1 MTALLEMKQKLK
13 NFYGQN
19 EGYLT
24 PLLKFLLAF
33 GYFWWIRMQLG
44 MMERLTNPFVIIIMA
59 LLCSILPGN
68 AIMWI
73 GFLFILGHCY
83 AVGAAVAGFVAALL
97 LLMVILGLRFSG
109 KYNITFPLTSLG
121 MTCQLSPLIPIGSGL
136 LGNPVAAVPVG
147 CGVVFSYLIAFIKE
161 QEGVL
166 GGEGIEIQRAL
177 KLLMDGLVKN
187 QDMWICLITFVGAL
201 LLVYLIRTRAF
212 DYAWRVA
219 IVVGAVA
226 YLFMMLAGG
235 LFLGL
240 DVEMALITIS
250 TIVSALIGVVLE
262 FFAFGGDYT
271 RTEHLEYED
280 DDYFYYV
287 KAVPKAS
294 ISTSKR
300 KIKKINGVSQKTGEI
315 PPLPEQPPVPSAP
328 PTQPTQPAQPASGG
342 GHVDFEKK
350 LEESLK
356 DL

>member
-24 PLLKFLLAF
+24 PILKFLLAF
-33 GYFWWIRMQLG
+33 GYFWWIRTQLG
-44 MMERLTNPFVIIIMA
+44 MMERLANPFVIIITA

-97 LLMVILGLRFSG
+97 LLMAILGLRFSG
-109 KYNITFPLTSLG
+109 KYNLIFPMAPLGITCRLAALV
-121 MTCQLSPLIPIGSGL
+121 PIGSGL
-136 LGNPVAAVPVG
+136 LGNPAAAVPVG
-147 CGVVFSYLIAFIKE
+147 CSVVFYYLIAFIKE
-161 QEGVL
+161 QEGIL
-166 GGEGIEIQRAL
+166 GSKDIEIQRAL
-177 KLLMDGLVKN
+177 KMLMDGLVRN
-187 QDMWICLITFVGAL
+187 QDMWMHLITFVGVL
-201 LLVYLIRTRAF
+201 LLVYLIRTRSF

-219 IVVGAVA
+219 IIVGAVT

-240 DVEMALITIS
+240 DVEMAFLAAS
-250 TIVSALIGVVLE
+250 AIVSALIGVVLE

-287 KAVPKAS
+287 KAVPKVS

-300 KIKKINGVSQKTGEI
+300 KIKKINAEPQKTGEI
-315 PPLPEQPPVPSAP
+315 PQLYGQGQPLPRQGGPESA
-328 PTQPTQPAQPASGG
+328 Q
-342 GHVDFEKK
+342 VDFEKK

>member
-44 MMERLTNPFVIIIMA
+44 MMERLANPFVIIIMA

-109 KYNITFPLTSLG
+109 KYNIAFPLTSLG
-121 MTCQLSPLIPIGSGL
+121 ITCHLSPLIPIGCGL
-136 LGNPVAAVPVG
+136 LGNPVTAAPVG
-147 CGVVFSYLIAFIKE
+147 CSIVFYYLIVFIRE

-166 GGEGIEIQRAL
+166 SGEGIEIQRAL

-201 LLVYLIRTRAF
+201 LLVYLIRTRSF

-240 DVEMALITIS
+240 EVEMALITIS
-250 TIVSALIGVVLE
+250 TVVSALIGVVLE

-287 KAVPKAS
+287 KAVPKVS

-300 KIKKINGVSQKTGEI
+300 KIMKINGVSQKTGEI
-315 PPLPEQPPVPSAP
+315 PPLSEQPPVPPAP
-328 PTQPTQPAQPASGG
+328 PVQPTQQAPGA

>member
-24 PLLKFLLAF
+24 PIFKFALAF
-33 GYFWWIRMQLG
+33 GYFWWIRTELG
-44 MMERLTNPFVIIIMA
+44 MMERLANPFVLIITA
-59 LLCSILPGN
+59 LLCSILPSN

-109 KYNITFPLTSLG
+109 KYNLIFPLTPLG
-121 MTCQLSPLIPIGSGL
+121 VTCKLSALIPIGSGL

-147 CGVVFSYLIAFIKE
+147 CSVVFYYLIEFIKE
-161 QEGVL
+161 QEAIL
-166 GGEGIEIQRAL
+166 RSEDMEIQRAL

-187 QDMWICLITFVGAL
+187 QDMWMFLITFVGVL
-201 LLVYLIRTRAF
+201 LLVYLIRTRSF
-212 DYAWRVA
+212 DYAWRVS
-219 IVVGAVA
+219 IIVGAVV

-240 DVEMALITIS
+240 EVEMVFLAAS
-250 TIVSALIGVVLE
+250 TILSALIGVALE

-287 KAVPKAS
+287 KAVPKVS

-315 PPLPEQPPVPSAP
+315 PNLQEQEQPMPRQAAP
-328 PTQPTQPAQPASGG
+328 QGAQ
-342 GHVDFEKK
+342 VDFEKK